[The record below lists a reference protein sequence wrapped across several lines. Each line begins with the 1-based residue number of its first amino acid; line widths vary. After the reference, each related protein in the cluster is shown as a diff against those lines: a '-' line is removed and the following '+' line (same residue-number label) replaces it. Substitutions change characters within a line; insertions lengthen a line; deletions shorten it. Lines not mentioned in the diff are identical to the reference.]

1 MFVRDRMTPSPVT
14 ITSKTPFQDA
24 LKLMQEHGF
33 RRLPVVDDAGKLL
46 GIVAERDL
54 LYASPSPATSLS
66 VWELNYLLSKLKI
79 ERLMTKDV
87 ITTTPDALIEDAACL
102 MVQHKIGALPVVD
115 ENDHVVGIIT
125 ETDVFKSFVNVYR
138 GDRSGLR
145 LTLRVPD
152 RKGILAEL
160 SQAIFDMDGDIVSIS
175 SFYDEKAGH
184 YGLVIKVKEV
194 SKDQLI
200 DKIEELG
207 DQVLDARE
215 VEYPTC
221 P

>member
-14 ITSKTPFQDA
+14 ITPKTPFQDA
-24 LKLMQEHGF
+24 LKMMQEHGF
-33 RRLPVVDDAGKLL
+33 RRLPVVDDTGKLT

-66 VWELNYLLSKLKI
+66 MWELNYLLSKLKI
-79 ERLMTKDV
+79 ERLMTKNV
-87 ITTTPDALIEDAACL
+87 VTTTPDALIEDAACL
-102 MVQHKIGALPVVD
+102 MVKHKIGALPVVD
-115 ENDHVVGIIT
+115 QDNHVIGIIT

-145 LTLRVPD
+145 LTLKVPD

-175 SFYDEKAGH
+175 SFYNEKTND
-184 YGLVIKVKEV
+184 YGLVIKVKGI
-194 SKDQLI
+194 SQDQLI
-200 DKIEELG
+200 DKIEALG
-207 DQVLDARE
+207 DQVIDARE
-215 VEYPTC
+215 VEYPVC
-221 P
+221 L